1 LEDIHQTV
9 FRIKDRLLI
18 ILWHLGGMKKAMW
31 DSWKYLLSVQFLL
44 QPATRNPCDHLS
56 HIRASIPLIFCT
68 IYARLVQDCTNAG
81 GEKYSRPMTQTIN
94 ASTARQE
101 FSKILN
107 KVFREETRIVVEKS
121 GIPIAAIISAE
132 DLRRLDQL
140 EKERA
145 DRFSILDEVKA
156 AFRDIPEAEI
166 KNEIDQ
172 AITRVRQT
180 TVAREK

>member
-1 LEDIHQTV
+1 
-9 FRIKDRLLI
+9 
-18 ILWHLGGMKKAMW
+18 
-31 DSWKYLLSVQFLL
+31 
-44 QPATRNPCDHLS
+44 
-56 HIRASIPLIFCT
+56 
-68 IYARLVQDCTNAG
+68 
-81 GEKYSRPMTQTIN
+81 MTQTIN

-101 FSKILN
+101 LSKILN

-121 GIPIAAIISAE
+121 GIPVAAIISAE
-132 DLRRLDQL
+132 DLKRLDQL

-166 KNEIDQ
+166 EKETDK
-172 AITRVRQT
+172 ALSRVRQT

>member
-1 LEDIHQTV
+1 V
-9 FRIKDRLLI
+9 R
-18 ILWHLGGMKKAMW
+18 A
-31 DSWKYLLSVQFLL
+31 
-44 QPATRNPCDHLS
+44 ATSNHCDHLS
-56 HIRASIPLIFCT
+56 RIRANILLIFCT
-68 IYARLVQDCTNAG
+68 IYAKLVQDCTNEG

-121 GIPIAAIISAE
+121 GIPVAAIIPAE
-132 DLRRLDQL
+132 DLKRLDQL

-145 DRFSILDEVKA
+145 ERFSILDAVKA

-166 KNEIDQ
+166 EKETDK
-172 AITRVRQT
+172 ALSRVRQT